1 MRFNNDK
8 DIRNL
13 PQDKKAIH
21 KDILVTNL
29 YIEVRPK
36 NNGVGRTFY
45 FRYNDKGKILSI
57 NLGKYPQTSL
67 AEARAKAIA
76 FNDDISNGMS
86 PKNNEK
92 QHITLQEAFDE
103 WHKINKSENDRQFA
117 SAFKLHILSRYKDK
131 KSCKFKQN
139 RYYSSF

>member
-1 MRFNNDK
+1 
-8 DIRNL
+8 
-13 PQDKKAIH
+13 
-21 KDILVTNL
+21 
-29 YIEVRPK
+29 
-36 NNGVGRTFY
+36 
-45 FRYNDKGKILSI
+45 
-57 NLGKYPQTSL
+57 
-67 AEARAKAIA
+67 
-76 FNDDISNGMS
+76 MS

>member
-57 NLGKYPQTSL
+57 NLGKYP
-67 AEARAKAIA
+67 
-76 FNDDISNGMS
+76 
-86 PKNNEK
+86 KNK
-92 QHITLQEAFDE
+92 
-103 WHKINKSENDRQFA
+103 
-117 SAFKLHILSRYKDK
+117 LSR
-131 KSCKFKQN
+131 S
-139 RYYSSF
+139 